1 MTNFPRENWQQH
13 WVLVADNARAR
24 LFRMTGAKTGLPT
37 DLEEIED
44 VAHPEARL
52 KEKDLVTDAPGRTGE
67 TGRTQRHTFSTE
79 NSEKEHERH
88 LFGVRLC
95 DHLDSLRASSKLA
108 KLDIVAEPKFLGELR
123 KGMSSKLA
131 ACVQRTVSQRA
142 ADLDGKEIM
151 RLLREEGREEG

>member
-1 MTNFPRENWQQH
+1 MTNFPHYDWSRH
-13 WVLVADNARAR
+13 WVLVADNRRAR
-24 LFRMTGAKTGLPT
+24 LFRMTGARTGLPT

-67 TGRTQRHTFSTE
+67 TGRTQRHTFATE
-79 NSEKEHERH
+79 NSEKDHERH

-95 DHLDSLRASSKLA
+95 EHLDKLRANSKLA

-123 KGMSSKLA
+123 KDMGDKLA
-131 ACVQRTVSQRA
+131 ACVERSIAQRA
-142 ADLDGKEIM
+142 AGMDSKGIL
-151 RLLREEGREEG
+151 RLLREEG